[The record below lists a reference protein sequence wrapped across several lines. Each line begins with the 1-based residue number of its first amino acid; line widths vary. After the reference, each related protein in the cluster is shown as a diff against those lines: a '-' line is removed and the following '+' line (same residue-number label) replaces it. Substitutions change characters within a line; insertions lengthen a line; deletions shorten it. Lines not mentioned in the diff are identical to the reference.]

1 MVTPNYTDWQGYY
14 HAFRTDERL
23 MNAGGKFVINYA
35 TSDKKPI
42 DVSSV
47 FPDSE
52 TVQLEDG
59 SFNIVLKEI
68 PKEVGFPQIT
78 DLDEDNISPLVSIT
92 IPEGVK
98 AISDGGFM
106 YYGNLSE
113 INLPKSLKTIGTY
126 GFGCT
131 GLTSFV
137 IPENV
142 ETIGLA
148 AFASS
153 PFLTNVI
160 IPNSVKVIKE
170 SAFAGV
176 ANIMYSGDA
185 EDTEGNRWGAFYQ
198 NGLVENGL
206 VFTEDKTK
214 VIVGGCLGI
223 TSAIIPDS
231 VIQIENAAFEN
242 RQLLTSVTFGN
253 RLKTIGSNA
262 FNSCYAL
269 KSLTLPASLRE
280 IGTYAFEQC
289 DHLTSVQMEEGIET
303 IATCAFKDCVGLTS
317 ITLPNSVTTLGE
329 EVFKN
334 CTGLKTFTTG
344 TKLDSIG
351 NQAFYTA
358 TNLETFTCNAMRVP
372 TLTGDNTFSSTIK
385 TIRVPS
391 TLVDQ
396 YKADEKWAVYADKI
410 QAI

>member
-1 MVTPNYTDWQGYY
+1 MITPNYTDWQGYY

-23 MNAGGKFVINYA
+23 MDAGGKFVINYV

-68 PKEVGFPQIT
+68 PKEVRFPQIT
-78 DLDEDNISPLVSIT
+78 DYDEENQSPLTAIT
-92 IPEGVK
+92 IPEGVE
-98 AISDGGFM
+98 AISDSGFE

-113 INLPKSLKTIGTY
+113 INLPKSLKTIGAY
-126 GFGCT
+126 AFCIT
-131 GLTSFV
+131 GLTSFTV
-137 IPENV
+137 PENV
-142 ETIGLA
+142 ETIKTA
-148 AFASS
+148 AFASNLY
-153 PFLTNVI
+153 LTNVI
-160 IPNSVKVIKE
+160 IPDSVKVIE
-170 SAFAGV
+170 DTAFRYV

-185 EDTEGNRWGAFYQ
+185 EDTEGDRWGAFYQ

-214 VIVGGCLGI
+214 VVAGGCIGI
-223 TSAIIPDS
+223 TSAVIPDS
-231 VIQIENAAFEN
+231 VIQIENAAFKD
-242 RQLLTSVTFGN
+242 RQLLTSVTFDNG
-253 RLKTIGSNA
+253 LKTIGSNA

-269 KSLTLPASLRE
+269 KSLTLPSSLRE
-280 IGTYAFEQC
+280 IGTYAFEHC
-289 DHLTSVQMEEGIET
+289 TELTSIQIEEGLEI
-303 IATCAFKDCVGLTS
+303 IGTCAFKGCIGLAS
-317 ITLPNSVTTLGE
+317 FTLPNSVTTLGE

-334 CTGLKTFTTG
+334 CTGLKTFITG

-372 TLTGDNTFSSTIK
+372 TLTNDNTFPSTIK

-396 YKADEKWAVYADKI
+396 YKTDEKWAVYADKI